1 MIFQKYRLK
10 INSVTHK
17 FEINIITKF
26 FQKSIRNV
34 LHINNQ
40 LLVNNNKSILENKIK
55 FNKTRINVKNL
66 NLLTNLNKKK
76 IV

>member
-1 MIFQKYRLK
+1 MIFQKYKLK
-10 INSVTHK
+10 ICGVKHK
-17 FEINIITKF
+17 SELNVITKF
-26 FQKSIRNV
+26 FQRSIRNV
-34 LHINNQ
+34 MYINNL

-55 FNKTRINVKNL
+55 FNKTKINSKIL

>member
-1 MIFQKYRLK
+1 MIFQKYKLK
-10 INSVTHK
+10 ICSLNHK
-17 FEINIITKF
+17 SEINVITKF

-34 LHINNQ
+34 MYINKL

-55 FNKTRINVKNL
+55 FNKTKINFKIL